1 MPKTALILMTY
12 DRKNI
17 FEASLM
23 CLSRQ
28 TTRDYDLYIC
38 DNSNWGDGFIKN
50 KLAEW
55 ATRLKVNV
63 EVVPM
68 GNKYSIWGRHVLAQK
83 IAPHYD
89 TIVFVDD
96 DELFNPQFM
105 QTAISSVEEN
115 VLKSFWAWECQED
128 YWVRRRLRK
137 TQTGNYS
144 GCGGFVAKTDFWS
157 LPEMVSPPEKFWIID
172 DLWSSYA
179 ALKNG
184 YTIQHLEVP
193 ISFTNQKNST
203 YTKIRD
209 LKSQFYREYI
219 YPLYW

>member
-1 MPKTALILMTY
+1 MPKNALILTVF
-12 DRKNI
+12 DRQNVFK
-17 FEASLM
+17 STLM

-38 DNSNWGDGFIKN
+38 DNSNWGAGFVEN

-55 ATRLKVNV
+55 ATRLKVNF
-63 EVVPM
+63 EVVSM
-68 GNKYSIWGRHVLAQK
+68 RNKYSIWGRHVLARE
-83 IAPHYD
+83 IAPKYD
-89 TIVFVDD
+89 TIVILDD
-96 DELFNPQFM
+96 DEMFNPQFM

-137 TQTGNYS
+137 TQTGNYA
-144 GCGGFVAKTDFWS
+144 GTGGLVAEADFW
-157 LPEMVSPPEKFWIID
+157 LLFEMFDAPKKFWIID
-172 DLWSSYA
+172 DLWVSYA

-184 YTIQHLEVP
+184 YKIKHLDVP
-193 ISFTNQKNST
+193 ISFTNQKNAT

-209 LKSQFYREYI
+209 LKSEFYREYI

>member
-1 MPKTALILMTY
+1 MPNTALILTTF

-17 FEASLM
+17 FESTLK

-28 TTRDYDLYIC
+28 TTREYDLYVC
-38 DNSNWGDGFIKN
+38 DNSEWGAAFIEN

-68 GNKYSIWGRHVLAQK
+68 GNKYSIWGRHVLARN
-83 IAPHYD
+83 IAPKYD
-89 TIVFVDD
+89 TIVILDD
-96 DELFNPQFM
+96 DEMFDPQFM
-105 QTAISSVEEN
+105 QTAIDSVQPG

-128 YWVRRRLRK
+128 YWVRKRLRK
-137 TQTGNYS
+137 VGEGNYA
-144 GCGGFVAKTDFWS
+144 GTGGLVAEAKFWL
-157 LPEMVSPPEKFWIID
+157 LPEMGMPPEKFWIID
-172 DLWSSYA
+172 DLWASYVG
-179 ALKNG
+179 LKNG
-184 YTIQHLEVP
+184 YKIRHLDVP
-193 ISFTNQKNST
+193 ISFTNQKNAT

-209 LKSQFYREYI
+209 LKSEFYREYI